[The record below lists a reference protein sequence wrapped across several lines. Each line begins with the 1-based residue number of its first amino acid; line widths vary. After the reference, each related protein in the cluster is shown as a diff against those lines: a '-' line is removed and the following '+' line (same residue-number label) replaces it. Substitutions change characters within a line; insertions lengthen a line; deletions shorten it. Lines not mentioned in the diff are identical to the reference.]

1 MNSTPAL
8 NDDDA
13 LAFIDEPADQEPS
26 ASAEPWRILIV
37 DDEADVHEATRLALR
52 DLIIEG
58 RSLVFLDA
66 YSAQEAYAILA
77 QHDDLAVILLDVV
90 MEADDAGL
98 RLVQRIRDDLGQKT
112 VRIILRTG
120 QPGYAPEIDT
130 IRAYDI
136 NDYKTKSELTRV
148 RLFTSLTVAI
158 RSYWQI
164 RQIELSRRGL
174 ELIVAASTG
183 LNKLRALQQFAEG
196 VVTQL
201 CALLNIIPEGLI
213 CASSCSQTEDA
224 PCVIAAAGRYRDLI
238 QHPLQ
243 ALPDAR
249 IRAALQQCLADK
261 EHAFTHSACFY
272 FDVNTTGGMAVYVDV
287 AQPIRLVD
295 RKLLEVFCA
304 NVSVGF
310 ENVLLHNQ
318 LFDLAYHD
326 QLLHLPN
333 RNRFIQLIDQKRG
346 DQAMILALLDLD
358 DFAEIAIALDHHF
371 GDRVLQAV
379 ATRLAQS
386 FGPHLTLARVAGDAF
401 GLLGPEAELN
411 PDRLNRIFA
420 DPFTVQGETIRVS
433 ATSSLIR
440 LKPDSAQ
447 GGTLLKDASI
457 ALKQAKQFSRGKAN
471 FFSDDLSIAA
481 RERMYMLTN
490 LRTAFFAERLF
501 LVFQPQIE
509 LASGRVVGAEAL
521 LRWTTEEGQF
531 IAPDRFIPLAEQSGL
546 IVPIGEW
553 VFRTACRQ
561 LKHLNSLG
569 YANFRM
575 AINVSHIQFREPDF
589 VGMVNSALRESAVA
603 AEQVEVEL
611 TESVAMER
619 LDFVTAKLADIRSLG
634 VSVAMDDFG
643 TGYSSLSVLKQL
655 AIDRLKIDRAFV
667 RELGQADNIDNI
679 AKLIVALGHQC
690 NLVTIAEGVENET
703 QRICLQTIGCH
714 EAQGYL
720 FARPMPMEQLEI
732 WMADRQETIA

>member
-1 MNSTPAL
+1 MNSTSSL

-13 LAFIDEPADQEPS
+13 LDFIDEPDDRTVSLPTES
-26 ASAEPWRILIV
+26 WRILIV
-37 DDEADVHEATRLALR
+37 DDEADVHETTRLALR

-66 YSAQEAYAILA
+66 YSAQEAYEVLA
-77 QHDDLAVILLDVV
+77 HNDDLAVILLDVV
-90 MEADDAGL
+90 MESEDAGL
-98 RLVQRIRDDLGQKT
+98 RLVQRIRDELGQKA

-136 NDYKTKSELTRV
+136 NDYKAKSELTRV

-201 CALLNIIPEGLI
+201 CALLNIAPEGLI
-213 CASSCSQTEDA
+213 CAYSCLQTEDA
-224 PCVIAAAGRYRDLI
+224 PRVIAAAGRYRELI
-238 QHPLQ
+238 HHFLQ
-243 ALPDAR
+243 ALPDSQV
-249 IRAALQQCLADK
+249 RAALQQCLAEK
-261 EHAFTHSACFY
+261 QHTFTHSACFY
-272 FDVNTTGGMAVYVDV
+272 FDVNTTGGMAAYVDV
-287 AQPIRLVD
+287 AQPINPVD

-318 LFDLAYHD
+318 LFELAYHD

-333 RNRFIQLIDQKRG
+333 RNRFIQLVDQKRSEP
-346 DQAMILALLDLD
+346 AMTLALLDLD

-371 GDRVLQAV
+371 GDLVLQAV

-386 FGPHLTLARVAGDAF
+386 FGPHLVLARVAGDAF

-411 PDRLNRIFA
+411 PDRINRIFA
-420 DPFTVQGETIRVS
+420 DPFTVQGETIRIS

-440 LKPDSAQ
+440 LNPDSAQ
-447 GGTLLKDASI
+447 GGALLKDAGI
-457 ALKQAKQFSRGKAN
+457 ALKQAKQFSRGKAK
-471 FFSDDLSIAA
+471 FFSDDLRIAA
-481 RERMYMLTN
+481 CEQMYMLTN
-490 LRTAFFAERLF
+490 LRAAFSAERLF

-521 LRWTTEEGQF
+521 LRWKTEEGQF
-531 IAPDRFIPLAEQSGL
+531 ISPDRFIPLAEQSGL

-553 VFRTACRQ
+553 VLRTACRQ
-561 LKHLNSLG
+561 LNHLNSLG
-569 YANFRM
+569 YSNFRM

-589 VGMVNSALRESAVA
+589 VSMVSRALSDCAVV
-603 AEQVEVEL
+603 AEQVELEL

-619 LDFVTAKLADIRSLG
+619 LDFVTAKLTDIRSLG

-655 AIDRLKIDRAFV
+655 EIDRLKIDRAFV
-667 RELGQADNIDNI
+667 HELGQPDTMDNI
-679 AKLIVALGHQC
+679 AKLIVALGYQC
-690 NLVTIAEGVENET
+690 NLVTIAEGVENEA
-703 QRICLQTIGCH
+703 QRIYLQTIGCH

-720 FARPMPMEQLEI
+720 FARPMPMEQLEV
-732 WMADRQETIA
+732 